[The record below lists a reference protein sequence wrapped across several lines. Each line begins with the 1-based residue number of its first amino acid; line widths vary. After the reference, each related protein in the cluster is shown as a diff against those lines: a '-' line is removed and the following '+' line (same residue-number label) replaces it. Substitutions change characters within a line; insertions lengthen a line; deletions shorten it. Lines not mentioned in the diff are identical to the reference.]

1 MLLGYLALPQLSA
14 FCVRFAIS
22 VAVWHSVSTT
32 CQYNCNQSYSYL
44 VFNYSHFVYD
54 IFIHFWCCVVT
65 RKPDDGTSCN
75 GEWGFVHHQDGTGP
89 GHCPSKGAPG
99 CQNVASCMSDMYIIL
114 HHFCLRYHI
123 IIYIYIILYIYILQ
137 YIIYINITLLLFLL
151 LLLTLL
157 LLQLLFII
165 VIVFSDIRYP
175 TLVNKPSFLATHYR

>member
-99 CQNVASCMSDMYIIL
+99 CQNVASCMSEMYIIL

-123 IIYIYIILYIYILQ
+123 ILYIYYTVYIYYNIL
-137 YIIYINITLLLFLL
+137 YTLILHYCYFCYSCWLYFCCSYFSLLSLFLA
-151 LLLTLL
+151 
-157 LLQLLFII
+157 I
-165 VIVFSDIRYP
+165 SDIQ
-175 TLVNKPSFLATHYR
+175 H